1 MDVEKIVL
9 DYINSKSE
17 IPNQS
22 KNEQL
27 NYDYLSS
34 GSIDSMQMVEMI
46 EFLESKFKM
55 RFNSEDFQLNKFRL
69 VGGLIEIIKN
79 IYHKIK
85 IERKNAIKCQILII
99 RRAI

>member
-46 EFLESKFKM
+46 ELF
-55 RFNSEDFQLNKFRL
+55 
-69 VGGLIEIIKN
+69 
-79 IYHKIK
+79 
-85 IERKNAIKCQILII
+85 
-99 RRAI
+99 

>member
-55 RFNSEDFQLNKFRL
+55 RFNSEDFQLNKFPFSWRFNRNYKKTS
-69 VGGLIEIIKN
+69 IT
-79 IYHKIK
+79 
-85 IERKNAIKCQILII
+85 R
-99 RRAI
+99 